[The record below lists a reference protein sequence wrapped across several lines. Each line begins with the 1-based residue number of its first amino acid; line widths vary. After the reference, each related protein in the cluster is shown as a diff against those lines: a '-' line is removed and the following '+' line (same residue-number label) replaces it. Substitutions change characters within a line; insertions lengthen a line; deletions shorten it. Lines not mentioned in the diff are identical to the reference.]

1 MISNKERTKALFRA
15 GLHRA
20 LTTVPIAGM
29 EVTRAFYK
37 ELAQAVAT
45 NPTGCILR
53 CQNQIQSDETER
65 WLKKH
70 RLTQYT
76 VKIVGQE

>member
-1 MISNKERTKALFRA
+1 MLSAKERTKLLFRA

-20 LTTVPIAGM
+20 LTTVPIRGM
-29 EVTRAFYK
+29 EVTRAFFK
-37 ELAQAVAT
+37 ELAQAVKD
-45 NPTGCILR
+45 NPQGCVLR
-53 CQNQIQSDETER
+53 CQNQPQHDETVR
-65 WLKKH
+65 WLAKQ